1 MQRYD
6 CDSLDQLTTALCA
19 AVATNLAQAIAERGV
34 AVLVLSGGRTP
45 QTYLPMLFSYPLA
58 WDKVCIT
65 LSDERWV
72 PPNHADSNEFL
83 VRSLMPDNVSKVV
96 SFIGLWAD
104 TATPEE
110 AVNEVTSRLAAL
122 LQPFDVAILGMG
134 EDGHFASLFPGT
146 GAALSA
152 APVCLAVSD
161 APFYRRMS
169 LSPKTITAIRHIY
182 LAITGETKLK
192 LLNRAAA
199 QGDMDALPVRSLF
212 TSPTRDKLNVYTTL

>member
-6 CDSLDQLTTALCA
+6 CNTLNQLSTALCD

-45 QTYLPMLFSYPLA
+45 RTYLPTLFSYPLA
-58 WDKVCIT
+58 WDNIYIT

-72 PPNHADSNEFL
+72 PTNHADSNEFL

-110 AVNEVTSRLAAL
+110 AMDEVTSRLAAL
-122 LQPFDVAILGMG
+122 PKPFDVAILGMG

-146 GAALSA
+146 GAALST
-152 APVCLAVSD
+152 APICLAVSD
-161 APFYRRMS
+161 APLYRRMS
-169 LSPKTITAIRHIY
+169 LSPKAISATRHIY

-192 LLNRAAA
+192 VLDRAAA
-199 QGDMDALPVRSLF
+199 QDDTDLLPVRSLVIP
-212 TSPTRDKLNVYTTL
+212 PTGNKLNVYSTL